1 MGQPDMPNPWLA
13 ISLEDYE
20 GHMGSDDVRQ
30 LEPLSDLFRRALDL
44 CRPESVAVL
53 GIAGGNGLER
63 VDSTITKRIVGVDIH
78 AGYLGVVQQR
88 YGTLPG
94 LELCC
99 ADLAD
104 MPASLT
110 PVALVH
116 AALIFEHTG
125 LGRCLDNALLL
136 VAPGGKL
143 SVILQVPSGAE
154 HDVTPTRYSSM
165 QALRDSFALVD
176 AAQFC
181 LKLEEKGFRLFH
193 QEQRSLSTGKTFW
206 LGIFAHGTQ

>member
-1 MGQPDMPNPWLA
+1 MPNPWLA

-30 LEPLSDLFRRALDL
+30 LEPLSDLFRRSLDL
-44 CRPESVAVL
+44 CKPESVAVL

-78 AGYLGVVQQR
+78 AGYLGVVRQR

-94 LELCC
+94 LELRC

-104 MPASLT
+104 MPSSLA

-116 AALIFEHTG
+116 AALLFEHTG
-125 LGRCLDNALLL
+125 LGRCLENALLL

-176 AAQFC
+176 ASQFC
-181 LKLEEKGFRLFH
+181 LKVGEKGFRLFH